1 MNSTRRACSHE
12 RSYIDLDHTSCP
24 PPTRA
29 LTRSLQYWRHIT
41 TGDPIQNRA
50 TLKPLPSAPMLGQLR
65 TRSED
70 LRPRPNCTGSRL
82 LLLTGVRAKHAVRHA
97 RLSVL
102 LFLHDLAAATRLDA
116 RAGTFSLVAVHAPVE
131 DVVVL
136 ISLANEE
143 VAEELAKVGVIG
155 LVVKAEGTGVVEEN
169 PKLIREATAEEPSN
183 LATAATHGGNT

>member
-70 LRPRPNCTGSRL
+70 LGPRPCVQGHLPVTSLNALLTNCTGSRL
-82 LLLTGVRAKHAVRHA
+82 LLLTGVRAKP
-97 RLSVL
+97 
-102 LFLHDLAAATRLDA
+102 A
-116 RAGTFSLVAVHAPVE
+116 RAVSKEQFASKGT
-131 DVVVL
+131 
-136 ISLANEE
+136 
-143 VAEELAKVGVIG
+143 
-155 LVVKAEGTGVVEEN
+155 
-169 PKLIREATAEEPSN
+169 
-183 LATAATHGGNT
+183 THMRSGMRG